1 MEAVIFSKC
10 REYGDFCQTT
20 WFCGNFPFF
29 FAISHEWLQKYL
41 ISTECN
47 LQLISQFKHK
57 KSFSI
62 NLLLH
67 ISRTLLLT
75 QQSACMCLFRDHK
88 DTVVSFMYVAA
99 FQLMFILLFIFFCLF
114 PANRQTKQKKNIY
127 KHSLPP
133 GLCGGNLFTTLRC
146 PQRGLSSQSLGKY
159 WQLNQSNQHTS
170 TYSRIQQQTKNP

>member
-1 MEAVIFSKC
+1 MNTVIFAKRHGFAVIF
-10 REYGDFCQTT
+10 RV
-20 WFCGNFPFF
+20 

-99 FQLMFILLFIFFCLF
+99 FQLMFILLFIFSVSFQPTDKPNKRKIHTNTLF
-114 PANRQTKQKKNIY
+114 HLGFVGAI
-127 KHSLPP
+127 
-133 GLCGGNLFTTLRC
+133 
-146 PQRGLSSQSLGKY
+146 SSP
-159 WQLNQSNQHTS
+159 
-170 TYSRIQQQTKNP
+170 R